1 MEYIVIIGDTAYRG
15 TREEILEI
23 IRNYHENHK

>member
-1 MEYIVIIGDTAYRG
+1 MEYIVIIEDTVYRG

-23 IRNYHENHK
+23 IRNHHEAHK

>member
-1 MEYIVIIGDTAYRG
+1 MEYIVIIENTVYRG

-23 IRNYHENHK
+23 IRDYHEARK